1 MLTALFLVV
10 GFILL
15 WRGGDLLVD
24 GADAFARSYGVPP
37 TLAGVFILGFGT
49 SMPELAVSALAALEG
64 EAGIAVGNVVG
75 SNIANVALVLGIA
88 AVIGVVHVNRF
99 LFKVEMPVCILASIL
114 GFALLRDG
122 SVDRTDGLILLA
134 AFAAYLG
141 FALGTVR
148 HRDIEQ
154 GERPPK
160 RPWFDLGK
168 TALALAAVLGG
179 AELFK
184 TGAIDLAETLG
195 VPKVV
200 IGSTL
205 VALATSLP
213 ELATAIAAARA
224 HKADLVLGNIIG
236 SNIFNLLLVLG
247 TAGVLADQIVDPSV
261 PQVLVPLMLALAIFP
276 LLVAAIA
283 KRTIGHAAGILM
295 LLAYAAFLA
304 YSTWA
309 ALR

>member
-1 MLTALFLVV
+1 MLTIVYLVV
-10 GFILL
+10 GFVLL
-15 WRGGDLLVD
+15 WKGGDLLVD
-24 GADAFARSYGVPP
+24 GADAFARSHGVPP

-49 SMPELAVSALAALEG
+49 SMPELAVSALAALDG

-75 SNIANVALVLGIA
+75 SNIANVALVLGCA
-88 AVIGVVHVNRF
+88 AVMGVVHVNRF
-99 LFKVEMPVCILASIL
+99 LFKVEMPVGILASIL
-114 GFALLRDG
+114 AFFLVLDG
-122 SVDRTDGLILLA
+122 RVDRTDGLILLA
-134 AFAAYLG
+134 GFAVYLG

-148 HRDIEQ
+148 HRDIAE

-168 TALALAAVLGG
+168 AALALAAVLGG

-184 TGAIDLAETLG
+184 TGAIDLAEMLG

-213 ELATAIAAARA
+213 ELATGIAAARA
-224 HKADLVLGNIIG
+224 HKADLVIGNIIG

-247 TAGVLADQIVDPSV
+247 TAGALADQIVEDSV
-261 PQVLVPLMLALAIFP
+261 PRVMMPLMLGLAILP

-283 KRTIGHAAGILM
+283 KRTIGHAAGVLM
-295 LLAYAAFLA
+295 LATYVAFLA
-304 YSTWA
+304 WSTVVA
-309 ALR
+309 IG